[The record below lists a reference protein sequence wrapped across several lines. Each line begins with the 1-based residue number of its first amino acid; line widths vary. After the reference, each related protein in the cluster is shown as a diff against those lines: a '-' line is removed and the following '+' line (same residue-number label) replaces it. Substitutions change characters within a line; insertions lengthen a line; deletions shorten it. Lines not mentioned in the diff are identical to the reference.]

1 MIDQTVVKHYIQQM
15 KKLFFLLSIS
25 NTLFCFSQN
34 LTINISEN
42 HFGIDENHSLI
53 VSHIENIQDYSNTSG
68 FDEIII
74 TLNQNDYSFNSIP
87 VGLEYSNSYLIT
99 DTVTLSQYTLYF
111 TQLPIIS
118 VEPTTTIVD
127 EPKVL
132 AYFIYSDDEQVLISN
147 IGIEIRG
154 GSSQAFPKKTYDLE
168 FWEDDFGD
176 ETVNVQFE
184 DLRSDD
190 DWILDAL
197 YNEPLRLRSYIANKL
212 WLEIHT
218 PYYLDEEPNA
228 KSGANVKY
236 VEMFL
241 NGQYNGLYNLSEQVD
256 KKQLKLK
263 SFNDNI
269 RGELYKGISW
279 GASTFTE
286 LPNYDNESREWS
298 GYEFKYPKEDE
309 ITDWANVYQFTDFV
323 MNASDIDFTNRIWSK
338 FDVSNYSD
346 YFIFLNLLRATD
358 NTGKNIYL
366 AKYNTDEQYFHA
378 PWDLDG
384 CFGTIWN
391 GTNENI
397 TNDILSNG
405 FISRVIDINP
415 NNISSS
421 IANKWFSFR
430 NNTLSNAALSDSIL
444 DEYNFLQNN
453 KVYEREALM
462 YPNYPFNQEDLSY
475 ILTWLE
481 NRLAYLD
488 TYFGNILSIDD
499 NISATKTNLI
509 YPNPAKDRIYITN
522 SSSLIGKEFK
532 VYNNLGQLTSSG
544 IIENSF
550 ISIENLEIGYYL
562 IHLDNNSY
570 KFIKK

>member
-1 MIDQTVVKHYIQQM
+1 M
-15 KKLFFLLSIS
+15 
-25 NTLFCFSQN
+25 
-34 LTINISEN
+34 
-42 HFGIDENHSLI
+42 
-53 VSHIENIQDYSNTSG
+53 
-68 FDEIII
+68 
-74 TLNQNDYSFNSIP
+74 
-87 VGLEYSNSYLIT
+87 
-99 DTVTLSQYTLYF
+99 
-111 TQLPIIS
+111 
-118 VEPTTTIVD
+118 
-127 EPKVL
+127 
-132 AYFIYSDDEQVLISN
+132 ISN

-176 ETVNVQFE
+176 ENINVHFG

-218 PYYLDEEPNA
+218 PYYLDEEPEA

-269 RGELYKGISW
+269 RGELYKGNTW

-323 MNASDIDFTNRIWSK
+323 MNASDIDFTNGIWSK

-366 AKYNTDEQYFHA
+366 AKYSTDEHYFHA

-397 TNDILSNG
+397 TDDILSNG

-415 NNISSS
+415 NNISPS
-421 IANKWFSFR
+421 IATKWFSFR
-430 NNTLSNAALSDSIL
+430 NTILSNAALSDSIL

-453 KVYEREALM
+453 KVYEREALV
-462 YPNYPFNQEDLSY
+462 YPNYLFNQEDLSY

-488 TYFGNILSIDD
+488 TYFENDLSIGD
-499 NISATKTNLI
+499 NISAIKTNLI

-522 SSSLIGKEFK
+522 SSSLIGKEFR
-532 VYNNLGQLTSSG
+532 VYNNLGQLTSRG
-544 IIENSF
+544 VIETSF
-550 ISIENLEIGYYL
+550 ISIENLEIGYYI

>member
-1 MIDQTVVKHYIQQM
+1 M
-15 KKLFFLLSIS
+15 KKLFLLLSIF

-53 VSHIENIQDYSNTSG
+53 VSHIENIQDYNNTSG

-74 TLNQNDYSFNSIP
+74 TLDQNDYSFNSIP

-99 DTVTLSQYTLYF
+99 DTDASNQYTLYF

-118 VEPTTTIVD
+118 IEPTTTIVD

-132 AYFIYSDDEQVLISN
+132 ANFIYSDDEQVLISN

-176 ETVNVQFE
+176 ETINVQFG

-218 PYYLDEEPNA
+218 PYYRDEEPNA

-241 NGQYNGLYNLSEQVD
+241 NGHYNGLYNLSEQVD

-263 SFNDNI
+263 SFNDNM

-309 ITDWANVYQFTDFV
+309 ITDWANIYQFTDFV
-323 MNASDIDFTNRIWSK
+323 MNASDRDFINSIWSK

-366 AKYNTDEQYFHA
+366 AKYNTDEQYFQA

-421 IANKWFSFR
+421 IANKWFNFR

-453 KVYEREALM
+453 KVYEREALV

-488 TYFGNILSIDD
+488 TYFGNNLSIDD
-499 NISATKTNLI
+499 NISAIKTNLI
-509 YPNPAKDRIYITN
+509 YPNPAKDRIYITKP
-522 SSSLIGKEFK
+522 SSLIGKEFK
-532 VYNNLGQLTSSG
+532 VYNHLGQLTSRG
-544 IIENSF
+544 VIENSF

>member
-1 MIDQTVVKHYIQQM
+1 M
-15 KKLFFLLSIS
+15 KKSFLLLSIF
-25 NTLFCFSQN
+25 NTLFCFSQS
-34 LTINISEN
+34 LTINIPEN

-53 VSHIENIQDYSNTSG
+53 VSHIENIEDYNDTSD

-99 DTVTLSQYTLYF
+99 DTDTSNQYTLYF

-132 AYFIYSDDEQVLISN
+132 ANFIYSDDEQVLISN

-176 ETVNVQFE
+176 ENINVHFG

-218 PYYLDEEPNA
+218 PYYLDEEPEA

-269 RGELYKGISW
+269 RGELYKGNTW

-323 MNASDIDFTNRIWSK
+323 MNASDIDFTNGIWSK

-366 AKYNTDEQYFHA
+366 AKYSTDEHYFHA

-397 TNDILSNG
+397 TDDILSNG

-415 NNISSS
+415 NNISPS
-421 IANKWFSFR
+421 IATKWFSFR
-430 NNTLSNAALSDSIL
+430 NTILSNAALSDSIL

-453 KVYEREALM
+453 KVYEREALV
-462 YPNYPFNQEDLSY
+462 YPNYLFNQEDLSY

-488 TYFGNILSIDD
+488 TYFENDLSIGD
-499 NISATKTNLI
+499 NISAIKTNLI

-522 SSSLIGKEFK
+522 SSSLIGKEFR
-532 VYNNLGQLTSSG
+532 VYNNLGQLTSTG
-544 IIENSF
+544 VIETSF
-550 ISIENLEIGYYL
+550 ISIENLEIGYYI